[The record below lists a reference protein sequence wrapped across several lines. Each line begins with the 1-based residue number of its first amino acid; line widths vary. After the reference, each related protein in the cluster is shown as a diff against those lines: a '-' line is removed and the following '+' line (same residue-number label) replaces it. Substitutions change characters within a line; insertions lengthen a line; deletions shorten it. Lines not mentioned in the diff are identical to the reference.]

1 LDSVILFNNYE
12 STSNTGENEVSQDQ
26 VTRISMS
33 LPSELLDA
41 FDTAWRESGYR
52 DRSKALQASM
62 RSLISELESGPK
74 AGSVVGSIV
83 IVYNHETKGTDE
95 AITETSHHHR
105 QSIVSSLHA
114 HIDAA
119 HCLSALLV
127 RGKVTDIS
135 SLEGELKR
143 HKGIM
148 QVKSSYLKTEFT

>member
-1 LDSVILFNNYE
+1 
-12 STSNTGENEVSQDQ
+12 
-26 VTRISMS
+26 MS
-33 LPSELLDA
+33 LPSELLQA
-41 FDTAWRESGYR
+41 FDKAWRESGYR

-62 RSLISELESGPK
+62 RSLISEFETGPK
-74 AGSVVGSIV
+74 GGSVVGSIV
-83 IVYNHETKGTDE
+83 IAYDHETKGTDE

-127 RGKVTDIS
+127 RGKVNDIS
-135 SLEGELKR
+135 QLEGELKR